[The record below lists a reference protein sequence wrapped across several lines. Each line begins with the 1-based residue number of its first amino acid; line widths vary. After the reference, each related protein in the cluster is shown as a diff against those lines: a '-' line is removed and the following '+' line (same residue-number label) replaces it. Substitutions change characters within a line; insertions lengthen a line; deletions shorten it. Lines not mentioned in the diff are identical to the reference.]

1 MESIIK
7 WRKNGKPNEGDV
19 CLILLES
26 GVVSQD
32 YWMDD
37 CWMVADGERVV
48 GWCRITEVRTH
59 KQIEK

>member
-48 GWCRITEVRTH
+48 GW
-59 KQIEK
+59 